1 MKIHLLRHAKTEALS
16 PSGKDVD
23 RELNA
28 KGKRQVAEMKLFLS
42 KKDWGNTTV
51 LCSAAVRTQQT
62 LKLLALAS
70 SFHKVTITERLYLA
84 ESTEIENYI
93 ASPESQDIFIIGHNN
108 GLSDFAQ
115 ELINEPYLLKTC
127 SYLEIEVEGENWSEF
142 KSRSGKIISHFHPEV
157 D

>member
-1 MKIHLLRHAKTEALS
+1 LKIHLLRHAKTEALS
-16 PSGKDVD
+16 PSGKDVH

-84 ESTEIENYI
+84 ESTEIENYL

-142 KSRSGKIISHFHPEV
+142 KSRSGKIISHFHPKV

>member
-1 MKIHLLRHAKTEALS
+1 MKIHLLRHAKTESLS
-16 PSGKDVD
+16 PTGKDFD

-42 KKDWGNTTV
+42 KKDWGNTT
-51 LCSAAVRTQQT
+51 LFCSSAARTQQT
-62 LKLLALAS
+62 LKRLELAS
-70 SFHKVTITERLYLA
+70 TFHGVNITERLYLA
-84 ESTEIENYI
+84 ESIEIENYI
-93 ASPESQDIFIIGHNN
+93 ASPECQDIFIIGHNN
-108 GLSDFAQ
+108 GLSDFAH

-142 KSRSGKIISHFHPEV
+142 ISRSGKIISHFHPKV

>member
-1 MKIHLLRHAKTEALS
+1 LKIHLLRHAKTEVLS

-28 KGKRQVAEMKLFLS
+28 KGLRQVAEMKLFLS
-42 KKDWGNTTV
+42 KKDWGNTM
-51 LCSAAVRTQQT
+51 LFCSAASRTQQT
-62 LKLLALAS
+62 LKHLDLAS
-70 SFHKVTITERLYLA
+70 KFHGVTITERLYLA
-84 ESTEIENYI
+84 ESTAIENYI
-93 ASPESQDIFIIGHNN
+93 ASPECQDIFIIGHNN

-127 SYLEIEVEGENWSEF
+127 SYVEIEVEGENWAEF
-142 KSRSGKIISHFHPEV
+142 KRRSGKIIAHYHPKV

>member
-1 MKIHLLRHAKTEALS
+1 MKIHLLRHAKTESLS
-16 PSGKDVD
+16 PTGKDFD

-42 KKDWGNTTV
+42 KKDWGNTT
-51 LCSAAVRTQQT
+51 LFCSSAARTQQT
-62 LKLLALAS
+62 LKRLELAS
-70 SFHKVTITERLYLA
+70 TFHGVNITERLYLA
-84 ESTEIENYI
+84 ESIEIENYI
-93 ASPESQDIFIIGHNN
+93 ASPECQDIFIIGHNN

-142 KSRSGKIISHFHPEV
+142 NSRSGKIISHFHPKV

>member
-1 MKIHLLRHAKTEALS
+1 LKIHLLRHAKTEALS
-16 PSGKDVD
+16 PSGKDFD

-42 KKDWGNTTV
+42 KKDWGNTT
-51 LCSAAVRTQQT
+51 LFCSAAARTQQT
-62 LKLLALAS
+62 LKLLELAPT
-70 SFHKVTITERLYLA
+70 FHKVTITESLYLA
-84 ESTEIENYI
+84 ESTDIVNYI
-93 ASPESQDIFIIGHNN
+93 ASLECQDIFIIGHNN

-142 KSRSGKIISHFHPEV
+142 ISRSGKIISHFHPKV

>member
-1 MKIHLLRHAKTEALS
+1 MKIHLLRHAKTEVLS

-28 KGKRQVAEMKLFLS
+28 KGLRQVAEMKLFLS
-42 KKDWGNTTV
+42 KKDWGNTM
-51 LCSAAVRTQQT
+51 LFCSAAARTQQT
-62 LKLLALAS
+62 LKHLDLAS
-70 SFHKVTITERLYLA
+70 KFHGVTITERLYLA
-84 ESTEIENYI
+84 ESTAIENYI
-93 ASPESQDIFIIGHNN
+93 ASPECQDIFIIGHNN

-127 SYLEIEVEGENWSEF
+127 SYVEIEVGGENWAEF
-142 KSRSGKIISHFHPEV
+142 TSRSGKIISHYHPKV

>member
-1 MKIHLLRHAKTEALS
+1 MKIHLLRHAKTEVLS

-42 KKDWGNTTV
+42 KKDWGNTT
-51 LCSAAVRTQQT
+51 LFCSAAARTQQT
-62 LKLLALAS
+62 LKLLEIAS
-70 SFHKVTITERLYLA
+70 TFHKVTITERLYLA
-84 ESTEIENYI
+84 ESNEIENYI
-93 ASPESQDIFIIGHNN
+93 ASPECQDIFIIGHNN

-127 SYLEIEVEGENWSEF
+127 SYVEIEVGGKNWSEF
-142 KSRSGKIISHFHPEV
+142 ISRSGKIISHYHPKV

>member
-1 MKIHLLRHAKTEALS
+1 MLS
-16 PSGKDVD
+16 PSGKDFD

-42 KKDWGNTTV
+42 KKDWGNTT
-51 LCSAAVRTQQT
+51 LFCSAASRTQQT
-62 LKLLALAS
+62 LKLLEIAS
-70 SFHKVTITERLYLA
+70 TFHKVTITESLYLA
-84 ESTEIENYI
+84 ESNEIENYI
-93 ASPESQDIFIIGHNN
+93 ASPECQDIFIIGHNN

-142 KSRSGKIISHFHPEV
+142 ISRSGKIISHFHPKV

>member
-42 KKDWGNTTV
+42 KKDWGNTT
-51 LCSAAVRTQQT
+51 LFCSAAARTQQT
-62 LKLLALAS
+62 LKLLELAS
-70 SFHKVTITERLYLA
+70 SFHKVTITESLYLA

>member
-16 PSGKDVD
+16 PTGKDVD

-42 KKDWGNTTV
+42 KKDWGKTT
-51 LCSAAVRTQQT
+51 LFCSAAARTQQT

-70 SFHKVTITERLYLA
+70 TFNEVTITDRLYLA
-84 ESTEIENYI
+84 ESTDIENYI
-93 ASPESQDIFIIGHNN
+93 ASPKCQDIFIIGHNN
-108 GLSDFAQ
+108 GLSDFAE
-115 ELINEPYLLKTC
+115 ELINEPFLLKTC

-142 KSRSGKIISHFHPEV
+142 KSRSGKIISHFHPKV

>member
-1 MKIHLLRHAKTEALS
+1 MILHLLRHSKTNQIS
-16 PSGKDVD
+16 SSGKDFD

-42 KKDWGNTTV
+42 KKDWGNTT
-51 LCSAAVRTQQT
+51 LFCSAAARTQQT

-142 KSRSGKIISHFHPEV
+142 KSRSGKIISHFHPKV

>member
-1 MKIHLLRHAKTEALS
+1 LKIHLLRHAKTEALS
-16 PSGKDVD
+16 PSGKDFD

-42 KKDWGNTTV
+42 KKDWGNTT
-51 LCSAAVRTQQT
+51 LFCSAAARTQQT
-62 LKLLALAS
+62 LKLLELAPT
-70 SFHKVTITERLYLA
+70 FHKVTITESLYLA
-84 ESTEIENYI
+84 ESTDIENYI
-93 ASPESQDIFIIGHNN
+93 ASPECQDIFIIGHNN

-127 SYLEIEVEGENWSEF
+127 SYLEIEVEGENRSEF
-142 KSRSGKIISHFHPEV
+142 KSRSGKIISHFHPKV

>member
-1 MKIHLLRHAKTEALS
+1 LKIHLLRHAKTEALS
-16 PSGKDVD
+16 PSGKDVH